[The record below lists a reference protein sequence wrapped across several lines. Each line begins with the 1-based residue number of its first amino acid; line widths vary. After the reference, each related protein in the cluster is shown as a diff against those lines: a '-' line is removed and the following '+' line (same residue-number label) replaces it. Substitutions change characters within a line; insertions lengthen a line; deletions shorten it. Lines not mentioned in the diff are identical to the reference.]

1 MGQFTRL
8 AEQMGDIERLAW
20 DEVWMMAEDC
30 SAIIRCMPHHRR
42 KRVASALIS
51 EMLESQ
57 GGICPLC
64 ETVIERAILGAFHVD
79 HIIPFTRGG
88 GYEQDNLQVTHPS
101 CNMSKGDGVMLEDL
115 VPYLERKAEEL
126 GF

>member
-1 MGQFTRL
+1 VGRFSRL

-20 DEVWMMAEDC
+20 DEVWIVAEDC
-30 SAIIRCMPHHRR
+30 SEIIRSMPHHRR
-42 KRVASALIS
+42 KRVASALIA
-51 EMLESQ
+51 EMLEAQ

-64 ETVIERAILGAFHVD
+64 ENSIERSTLGNFHVD
-79 HIIPFTRGG
+79 HVIPFTQGG
-88 GYEQDNLQVTHPS
+88 GYERDNLQITHPK
-101 CNMSKGDGVMLEDL
+101 CNMSKGSDVMLGDL